1 MKLPATDSIK
11 DCSVTGWGLTVVEP
25 DLVRLTPGESRGHPL
40 DRFTIG
46 ESVMSIFIFL
56 EMLDSFSFL

>member
-25 DLVRLTPGESRGHPL
+25 DLVRTTLGESMGQPL

-46 ESVMSIFIFL
+46 ESVMS
-56 EMLDSFSFL
+56 